1 MLVQAPTVGRFLSL
15 TTNRILVMHMRMK
28 AIYKDNVLKPLKKL
42 DLREGEMV
50 EISMIPTSLAKRFQ
64 GTIKLSD
71 RNLIEEIAEC
81 DDLV

>member
-1 MLVQAPTVGRFLSL
+1 
-15 TTNRILVMHMRMK
+15 MK

>member
-1 MLVQAPTVGRFLSL
+1 
-15 TTNRILVMHMRMK
+15 MHMRMK
-28 AIYKDNVLKPLKKL
+28 AIYKDKVLKPLKEL
-42 DLREGEMV
+42 DLREGEVV

-71 RNLIEEIAEC
+71 QNLIEEIAEC

>member
-1 MLVQAPTVGRFLSL
+1 MNGRFLSL

-28 AIYKDNVLKPLKKL
+28 AIYKDKVLKPLKKL

-71 RNLIEEIAEC
+71 QNLIEEIAEC

>member
-1 MLVQAPTVGRFLSL
+1 
-15 TTNRILVMHMRMK
+15 MK
-28 AIYKDNVLKPLKKL
+28 AIYKDKVLKPLKKL